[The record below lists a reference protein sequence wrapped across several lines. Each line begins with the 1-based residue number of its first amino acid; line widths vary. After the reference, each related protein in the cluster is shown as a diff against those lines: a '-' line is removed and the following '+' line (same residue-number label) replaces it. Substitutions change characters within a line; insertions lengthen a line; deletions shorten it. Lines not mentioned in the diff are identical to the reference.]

1 MNSLRTQFILSHIL
15 PLLIVVPLATIGLLY
30 VVETQFLLTELSD
43 RLMER
48 ASMVSEVL
56 KSQPGVWTDP
66 DRAQVFITG
75 MGFQVGG
82 ELYLLQP
89 DGVLIASYGV
99 EANTTK
105 DITYNELE
113 GLDSAM
119 QGQSSQIINYNWLAP
134 DAEVIVPVLDA
145 RQELIGIVAVSQSLQ
160 GIESRLSQLR
170 QYILMIIAIELIVG
184 CLAGYFLA
192 RRLERPITTA
202 AQDVIQISKGQ
213 EIQQEPLKGPEEI
226 RQLFNALNT
235 LSERLRILEE
245 TRRRSLANIVHELG
259 RPLGAIQSAVHVLL
273 NGIDQQPEVRQEL
286 LTGIDGEIK
295 RMRPLLDDLA
305 LLHGQVTGS
314 ITLEIEEIDLNEW
327 LPPLLSPWRATA
339 QEKGQEF
346 DSSIPEYLP
355 AILIDPERM
364 AQAIGNLLSNA
375 IKYTPWDGRITVT
388 AGADSNQCWIQI
400 SDTGPGILT
409 EEQEHIFEPF
419 FRSQHLQRFPQGLGL
434 GLTIA
439 RDIVTAHGGH
449 LDLYSQPGQGSQ
461 FTIYLPS
468 LARG

>member
-15 PLLIVVPLATIGLLY
+15 PFLIVVPLATIGLLY
-30 VVETQFLLTELSD
+30 VVETQVLLTDLSE
-43 RLMER
+43 RLLER

-56 KSQPGVWTDP
+56 KTQPGVWTDP
-66 DRAQVFITG
+66 ERAQVFISG
-75 MGFQVGG
+75 MGYQVGG
-82 ELYLLQP
+82 ELYLLKP
-89 DGVLIASYGV
+89 DGVLIASY
-99 EANTTK
+99 NTTTQTIS
-105 DITYNELE
+105 DVTPQELE

-202 AQDVIQISKGQ
+202 AQDVIQISKGR
-213 EIQQEPLKGPEEI
+213 EIPNEPLKGPDEI
-226 RQLFNALNT
+226 RQLFTALNT

-245 TRRRSLANIVHELG
+245 TRRRSLATIVHELG
-259 RPLGAIQSAVHVLL
+259 RPLGAIQSAVLVLL
-273 NGIDQQPEVRQEL
+273 NGIDQDPDVRQEL
-286 LTGIDGEIK
+286 LTGINGEIK

-314 ITLEIEEIDLNEW
+314 ITLEVEEIDVNKW
-327 LPPLLSPWRATA
+327 LPPLLSPWRAAA
-339 QEKGQEF
+339 QEKGQEWG
-346 DSSIPEYLP
+346 SSISENLP
-355 AILIDPERM
+355 HIWIDPERM

-375 IKYTPWDGRITVT
+375 IKYTPRDGGITVT
-388 AGADSNQCWIQI
+388 AEANENECWIQI
-400 SDTGPGILT
+400 SDTGPGILP

-419 FRSQHLQRFPQGLGL
+419 YRSERLRRFPQGLGL

-449 LDLYSQPGQGSQ
+449 LDLSSQPGQGSQ
-461 FTIYLPS
+461 FTIFLPVQAGS
-468 LARG
+468 